1 MLRRSERIRFGW
13 LAALSLGASALLGTA
28 PAKAQAQPQ
37 NEPEPSAPPAAAAP
51 AEAVPT
57 ETAPPPEPP
66 QPETAQAPTQSAT
79 PLPGPTPAA
88 APPPGEP
95 PASLIPDGEAPK
107 GPIAPAFPPAI
118 PNLDYGARLR
128 AAIKLQNVEDPE
140 KIDDVGEQLE
150 ADLYVNGQVHRYLK
164 FQVALT
170 LAYPGT
176 AAAPGAAP
184 TAQQVNVTPLDV
196 IARFEPLPEFNVYLG
211 RMLVVVDRFAP
222 SGPWGI
228 DEFFFPGFF
237 PLIGPPALPKAG
249 PVGRDVG
256 ATIWG
261 APLKGLLKYYL
272 GAFNLYD
279 PSLNP
284 LLSAR
289 IQASFLNGEPAFYH
303 RGTYFGT
310 KDIISVGVGGQY
322 QKDGSVQ
329 PVPVTTPPTVPL
341 TDDYDM
347 VTADLTIEKNIG
359 DAGTLSAVGAFS
371 KFSGDYQRWE
381 NFWLASLGYM
391 LPQPIGIGKPRV
403 TVRYQRALDA
413 ADGADASSVLDA
425 QLSYNVAAWFARF
438 ALGYRRGES
447 WLPPSMTAPAA
458 LAKSNMLYLGV
469 TLADP

>member
-13 LAALSLGASALLGTA
+13 LAGLSLGTSALVCTGGASA
-28 PAKAQAQPQ
+28 Q
-37 NEPEPSAPPAAAAP
+37 AP
-51 AEAVPT
+51 AETA
-57 ETAPPPEPP
+57 APPPEAPP
-66 QPETAQAPTQSAT
+66 AEAPPPAAEPAPEPAQPETAQAPTQSAT
-79 PLPGPTPAA
+79 PVPEPTAPVGVPPAE
-88 APPPGEP
+88 PPP
-95 PASLIPDGEAPK
+95 SLIPDGEAPK

-118 PNLDYGARLR
+118 PNVDYGARLR
-128 AAIKLQNVEDPE
+128 AVIKLQNPEDPE
-140 KIDDVGEQLE
+140 KVNDVSEQVE
-150 ADLYVNGQVHRYLK
+150 ADLYVNGQIHRFLK
-164 FQVALT
+164 YQVALT

-176 AAAPGAAP
+176 SAAP
-184 TAQQVNVTPLDV
+184 QQVNVSPLDV
-196 IARFEPLPEFNVYLG
+196 IARIEPLPEFNVYLG

-249 PVGRDVG
+249 AQGRDVG
-256 ATIWG
+256 ATVWG

-284 LLSAR
+284 LLSGR
-289 IQASFLNGEPAFYH
+289 VQVSLLNGEPAFYH

-310 KDIISVGVGGQY
+310 KDIISAGVGGQY

-329 PVPVTTPPTVPL
+329 AVPPAMAGMPPTVPL
-341 TDDYDM
+341 TDDYSM
-347 VTADLTIEKNIG
+347 LTADLTVEKNIG

-371 KFSGDYQRWE
+371 KFNGDYQRWE
-381 NFWLASLGYM
+381 NYWLASLGYM
-391 LPQPIGIGKPRV
+391 LPQPIGIGKPRI
-403 TVRYQRALDA
+403 TVRYQRAQDA
-413 ADGADASSVLDA
+413 ADGADPSSVLDA
-425 QLSYNVAAWFARF
+425 QLSYNIAAWFARF

-447 WLPPSMTAPAA
+447 WLPPSMTAPATVA
-458 LAKSNMLYLGV
+458 SSNMLYFGV